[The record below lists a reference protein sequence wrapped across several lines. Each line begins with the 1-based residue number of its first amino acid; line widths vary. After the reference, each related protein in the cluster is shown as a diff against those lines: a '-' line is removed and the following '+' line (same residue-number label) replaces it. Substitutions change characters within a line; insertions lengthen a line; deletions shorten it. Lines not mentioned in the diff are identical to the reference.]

1 MMIFTIAAREMRSL
15 FLSPLAWAI
24 LAVTLFILAYLF
36 LSQVEAYLLLQP
48 RLAALQGAPGVSDI
62 VVAPLF
68 SDAAVVLLLITPL
81 VTMRTLSEE
90 RRSRTLSLLLSAP
103 VSMTEIIL
111 GKYLGVLAFFL
122 ILIGMLTLM
131 PLSLLAGT
139 NLDLG
144 KLAAGLLGLTLVVA
158 AFAAIGLFMSSL
170 TEQPTVAAVTTFG
183 LLLLLW
189 ILDWAGNSGLDSSN
203 LMAYLSMLRHYEPLL
218 KGLFNST
225 DVAYYLL
232 VTTLF
237 LGFSIRRLDATRLPH

>member
-1 MMIFTIAAREMRSL
+1 MMIFTIAAREIRSL

-36 LSQVEAYLLLQP
+36 LSQIEAYLLLQP
-48 RLAALQGAPGVSDI
+48 RLAALQAAPGVSDI

-68 SDAAVVLLLITPL
+68 GDAAVVLLLITPL

-122 ILIGMLTLM
+122 ILIGMLAVM

-139 NLDLG
+139 DLDLG

-158 AFAAIGLFMSSL
+158 AFAAIGLFMSAL

-189 ILDWAGNSGLDSSN
+189 ILDWAGNSGLDTSN
-203 LMAYLSMLRHYEPLL
+203 LLAYLSMLRHYEPLL

-225 DVAYYLL
+225 DVVYYLL

>member
-1 MMIFTIAAREMRSL
+1 MIFTIAAREIRSL

-36 LSQVEAYLLLQP
+36 LSQIEAYLLLQP
-48 RLAALQGAPGVSDI
+48 RLAALQAAPGVSDI

-68 SDAAVVLLLITPL
+68 GDAAVVLLLITPL

-122 ILIGMLTLM
+122 ILIGMLAVM

-139 NLDLG
+139 DLDLG

-158 AFAAIGLFMSSL
+158 AFAAIGLFMSAL

-189 ILDWAGNSGLDSSN
+189 ILDWAGNSGLDTSN
-203 LMAYLSMLRHYEPLL
+203 LLAYLSMLRHYEPLL

-225 DVAYYLL
+225 DVVYYLL

>member
-36 LSQVEAYLLLQP
+36 LSQIEAYLLLQP

-68 SDAAVVLLLITPL
+68 ADAAVVLLLITPL

-170 TEQPTVAAVTTFG
+170 TEQPTVAAVTSFG

-218 KGLFNST
+218 KGIFNST